1 MLTLLGNHLKLTLL
15 LATLVVVLGGGLFVV
30 WEGKLQQAATHKAEM
45 VAMQSALQSLYKAR
59 EADQATLAR
68 LRQKNAATARKTAF
82 LGLSV
87 GAAIGANPDWAT
99 QPLPKEVK
107 DALEAARA
115 GAPGPDVDGLRDSQ
129 AP

>member
-1 MLTLLGNHLKLTLL
+1 MRLTLA

-30 WEGKLQQAATHKAEM
+30 GKAKVEQATRHTAEM
-45 VAMQSALQSLYKAR
+45 TAMQNAVESLYKAR

-82 LGLSV
+82 LAHSLS
-87 GAAIGANPDWAT
+87 AATAANPAWAA
-99 QPLPKEVK
+99 QPIPKEVK
-107 DALEAARA
+107 DALEAARN
-115 GAPGPDVDGLRDSQ
+115 GPPGPDVDGLRVDP